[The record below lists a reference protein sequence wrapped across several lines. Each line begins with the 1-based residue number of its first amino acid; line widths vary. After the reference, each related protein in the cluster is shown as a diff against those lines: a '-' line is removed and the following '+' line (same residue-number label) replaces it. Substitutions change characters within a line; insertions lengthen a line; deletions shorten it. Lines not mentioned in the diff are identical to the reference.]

1 MCRNTCRNPIRVCL
15 EALTQPILPT
25 LISHSVQTLKDT
37 IEKSCGIPSGSQV
50 LLISGGEILAASAK
64 VCRYSSG
71 TDSNPIFMFSTYNL
85 KEPADVPKFRDD
97 HNFTDIIHQ
106 AIHLPATYSTVVT
119 RAKIAQQ
126 LFEVAD
132 EETRRCER
140 MVFDQHLQ
148 QQGWLAV
155 VANMEDLVKEF
166 RKRFEAFYACVDV
179 HNSKRDTYHA
189 ILACFDEDLRML
201 GRIPIAPGLT
211 SAATLGSGFGAFGG
225 STAMLN
231 AASSSGSA
239 GSGSKNRAIE
249 STSSADE
256 GGSGGGGDSGG
267 DATAGTMARLSESS
281 AVEQPCTLTL
291 LQWLT
296 ARSASTP
303 KTPSLQSVAADC
315 ARSVDMFGEP
325 MLAQMRQQ
333 VDTVIAQAKQGSM
346 REIRGV
352 APRFQG
358 LDKLMANASK
368 LVQEQCKIA
377 TAFQHNQ
384 TRASDLN
391 DSSIL
396 PDLCESHASQLAL
409 LLSNHDRLSDIH
421 RRIYMSK
428 EEMSTNLVA
437 RILYMTQLENRM
449 SELDCR
455 LLFFNQSLQ
464 RVQRHLE
471 VVEQIHR
478 APVMYVQAIDEV
490 IRRRTFATCFG
501 RWSAEMVG
509 TWTRFY
515 KEEMARRMEFGV
527 RFEGHF
533 LNVLFSGFEDV
544 PPAFA
549 LEEPPAF
556 DTNLPM
562 VTMSGEWD

>member
-1 MCRNTCRNPIRVCL
+1 M
-15 EALTQPILPT
+15 
-25 LISHSVQTLKDT
+25 
-37 IEKSCGIPSGSQV
+37 
-50 LLISGGEILAASAK
+50 LLISGGEILAPSAK

-97 HNFTDIIHQ
+97 HNFTEIIHQ
-106 AIHLPATYSTVVT
+106 AIYLPATYSTVVT
-119 RAKIAQQ
+119 RAKIAHQ

-166 RKRFEAFYACVDV
+166 RKRFESFYACVDV
-179 HNSKRDTYHA
+179 HNGKRDMYHA

-211 SAATLGSGFGAFGG
+211 SAATLGSGFGALGC

-231 AASSSGSA
+231 AASGSGSA
-239 GSGSKNRAIE
+239 ASSGGRYRAIE
-249 STSSADE
+249 SSSSLAGSDE
-256 GGSGGGGDSGG
+256 R
-267 DATAGTMARLSESS
+267 ATDDPESAAAAAAGTVARLSESS
-281 AVEQPCTLTL
+281 AAEQPCTLTL

-315 ARSVDMFGEP
+315 ARTVDMFGEP
-325 MLAQMRQQ
+325 GLAQLRQQ
-333 VDTVIAQAKQGSM
+333 VETVIAQAKQESM

-358 LDKLMANASK
+358 LDKLMANAAK

-384 TRASDLN
+384 TRAGDLN

-428 EEMSTNLVA
+428 EEMSNNLVK

-449 SELDCR
+449 SELDCK
-455 LLFFNQSLQ
+455 LLFFSQSLQ

-490 IRRRTFATCFG
+490 IRRRTFAACFG
-501 RWSAEMVG
+501 RWSAELVG

-515 KEEMARRMEFGV
+515 KEEMARRMEFCV

-549 LEEPPAF
+549 LEEPPVF
-556 DTNLPM
+556 DANLPM
-562 VTMSGEWD
+562 VTMNGEFFFLMLLQIDVNVFVLPFYLQIVPPCPTLFRS